1 MKHVF
6 SHCIHEPT
14 FKLALFFDTV
24 DPPLNTTAFW
34 TGEKRRCSENVG
46 IGSHIKRKR
55 SGCIRVDAVN
65 GGAVLSGLTVV
76 TYLLFRDS
84 KEKIFSTR
92 SD

>member
-1 MKHVF
+1 MTQ
-6 SHCIHEPT
+6 STPLSI
-14 FKLALFFDTV
+14 
-24 DPPLNTTAFW
+24 PPLSGLAKKDDVQKTLIL
-34 TGEKRRCSENVG
+34 GLVG
-46 IGSHIKRKR
+46 IGTHIKRKR

-65 GGAVLSGLTVV
+65 RGTVLSGLTVV